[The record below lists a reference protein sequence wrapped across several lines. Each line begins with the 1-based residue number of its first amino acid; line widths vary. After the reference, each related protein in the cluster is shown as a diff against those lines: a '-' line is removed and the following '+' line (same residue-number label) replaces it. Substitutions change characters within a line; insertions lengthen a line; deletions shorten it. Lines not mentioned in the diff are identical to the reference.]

1 MALNDQAA
9 SPAHLRLQIPAGE
22 LQRYLPFSPC
32 LLAAAL
38 GDIEL
43 SPMYTGKWGKRS
55 SGFKAGHGDSSPETE
70 AGTGELVLGS
80 LGCEWIRSL
89 FDREK
94 SVPGKGE
101 GKPHL
106 QGLDPRERILSS
118 TVLRGKRSLGDE
130 YIPLPIS
137 QPGRLRPRQ
146 GKQLIHSP
154 TGYKQWA
161 RNHPWV
167 TTSQPSASNPK

>member
-9 SPAHLRLQIPAGE
+9 PPAHLRLQIPAGE
-22 LQRYLPFSPC
+22 LQRYFPFSPC

-38 GDIEL
+38 GDIEP

-89 FDREK
+89 YLTGRNRSLGREK
-94 SVPGKGE
+94 AR
-101 GKPHL
+101 
-106 QGLDPRERILSS
+106 GLDPRERILSS